1 MSDGRGAPSAAFGR
15 AIHGTAPR
23 IAIAL
28 LGAVLLA
35 VIAAPFLAP
44 ANPSVM
50 SNIIADRALAPSLA
64 HPFGTDSYS
73 RDVLSRVLYGGRVS
87 LTVAALSVFIA
98 VTLGVLWGAVAGA
111 AGAVLDATM
120 MRISDVLLGM
130 PRIVLL
136 LALVATTG
144 PRSPIQIALLLG
156 FTGWA
161 AMSRLVRG
169 EVRALSQREYVLAA
183 RALGVSEWRI
193 VRSHLLPA
201 VVPQVI
207 VAATLALASV
217 IPLEASLSFIGLGVQ
232 SPIPSWGNI
241 ILEGADRP
249 LDLWWL
255 IVCPALAIITT
266 VTAVNVLGERLREAV
281 DPRQRVLR

>member
-1 MSDGRGAPSAAFGR
+1 MSEGLGGPHDALRRAMRGRM
-15 AIHGTAPR
+15 PR
-23 IAIAL
+23 LALAL
-28 LGAVLLA
+28 LGAVILA
-35 VIAAPFLAP
+35 IIAAPLIAP

-50 SNIIADRALAPSLA
+50 SNMVADRALAPSLT

-87 LTVAALSVFIA
+87 LTVAALSVAVA
-98 VTLGVLWGAVAGA
+98 VTLGVLWGAVSGA
-111 AGAVLDATM
+111 ASSVVDATM
-120 MRISDVLLGM
+120 MRITDMVLGM

-136 LALVATTG
+136 LAIVATTG
-144 PRSPIQIALLLG
+144 PLSPIQIALLLG
-156 FTGWA
+156 ATGWA
-161 AMSRLVRG
+161 AMSRLVRS
-169 EVRALSQREYVLAA
+169 EVRALSQREYVIAA

-193 VRSHLLPA
+193 VRLHLLPA
-201 VVPQVI
+201 VIPQVI

-232 SPIPSWGNI
+232 SPTPSWGNI

-249 LDLWWL
+249 VDLWWL
-255 IVCPALAIITT
+255 IASPALAIIIT
-266 VTAVNVLGERLREAV
+266 VTAVNVLGEALREAV

>member
-1 MSDGRGAPSAAFGR
+1 MRGA
-15 AIHGTAPR
+15 APR
-23 IAIAL
+23 IALAL
-28 LGAVLLA
+28 LCAVLLA
-35 VIAAPFLAP
+35 VIAAPLLAP

-87 LTVAALSVFIA
+87 LTVASLSVFVA

-111 AGAVLDATM
+111 AGSVVDATM
-120 MRISDVLLGM
+120 MRITDVLLGM

-136 LALVATTG
+136 LAIVATTG
-144 PRSPIQIALLLG
+144 PLSPINIALLLG

-161 AMSRLVRG
+161 AMSRLVRS
-169 EVRALSQREYVLAA
+169 EVRALSQREYVIAA
-183 RALGVSEWRI
+183 RALGVTEWRI
-193 VRSHLLPA
+193 VLTHVLPA
-201 VVPQVI
+201 VIPQVI

-232 SPIPSWGNI
+232 SPTPSWGNI

-249 LDLWWL
+249 VDLWWL
-255 IVCPALAIITT
+255 IACPALAIIVT

-281 DPRQRVLR
+281 DPRQRILR

>member
-1 MSDGRGAPSAAFGR
+1 MSDGRGAPLAALGR
-15 AIHGTAPR
+15 AMHGAAPR
-23 IAIAL
+23 LALAL

-35 VIAAPFLAP
+35 VIAAPMLAP
-44 ANPSVM
+44 APPSVM
-50 SNIIADRALAPSLA
+50 SNIIVDRALAPSLA

-87 LTVAALSVFIA
+87 LTVAALSVFVA
-98 VTLGVLWGAVAGA
+98 VTLGVLWGAIAGA
-111 AGAVLDATM
+111 AGSLVDATM
-120 MRISDVLLGM
+120 MRLTDVLLGM

-136 LALVATTG
+136 LAIVATTG
-144 PRSPIQIALLLG
+144 PLSPIRIALLLG

-161 AMSRLVRG
+161 AMSRLVRS
-169 EVRALSQREYVLAA
+169 EVRALSQREYVIAA
-183 RALGVSEWRI
+183 RALGVTEWRI
-193 VRSHLLPA
+193 VRTHLLPA
-201 VVPQVI
+201 VAPQVI

-232 SPIPSWGNI
+232 SPTPSWGNI

-249 LDLWWL
+249 VDLWWL
-255 IVCPALAIITT
+255 IACPALAIIIT

-281 DPRQRVLR
+281 DPRQRILR

>member
-1 MSDGRGAPSAAFGR
+1 MSEGLGGPHDALRRAMRGRM
-15 AIHGTAPR
+15 PR
-23 IAIAL
+23 LALAL
-28 LGAVLLA
+28 LGAVILA
-35 VIAAPFLAP
+35 IIAAPLIAP

-50 SNIIADRALAPSLA
+50 SNMVADRALAPSLT

-87 LTVAALSVFIA
+87 LTVAALSVAVA
-98 VTLGVLWGAVAGA
+98 VTLGVLWGAVSGA
-111 AGAVLDATM
+111 ASSVVDATM
-120 MRISDVLLGM
+120 MRITDMVLGM

-136 LALVATTG
+136 LAIVATTG
-144 PRSPIQIALLLG
+144 PLSPIQIALLLG
-156 FTGWA
+156 ATGWA
-161 AMSRLVRG
+161 AMSRLVRS
-169 EVRALSQREYVLAA
+169 EVRALSQREYVIAA

-193 VRSHLLPA
+193 VRLHLLPA
-201 VVPQVI
+201 VIPQVI

-232 SPIPSWGNI
+232 SPTPSWGNI

-249 LDLWWL
+249 VDLWWL
-255 IVCPALAIITT
+255 IAFPALAIIIT
-266 VTAVNVLGERLREAV
+266 VTAVNVLGEALREAV